1 MKNLQNLHLSMI
13 CGDIMVNVLV
23 NVVVFVIIFFAALTT
38 GIILVSLYLSAV
50 AKLFDWLAKLLDWL
64 DKKLGK

>member
-1 MKNLQNLHLSMI
+1 MKNSQNLHLSII

-23 NVVVFVIIFFAALTT
+23 NVVVFVIIFFAALTI
-38 GIILVSLYLSAV
+38 GIVFVSLYLSAV
-50 AKLFDWLAKLLDWL
+50 AKLFDWL

>member
-1 MKNLQNLHLSMI
+1 MKNLQNLHLSII

-23 NVVVFVIIFFAALTT
+23 NVVVFVIIFFAALTL
-38 GIILVSLYLSAV
+38 GVVLVYLYIKVL
-50 AKLFDWLAKLLDWL
+50 AKLFDWL

>member
-1 MKNLQNLHLSMI
+1 MKNLQNLHLSII

-23 NVVVFVIIFFAALTT
+23 NVVVFVIIFFAALTI
-38 GIILVSLYLSAV
+38 GIVFVSLYLSAV
-50 AKLFDWLAKLLDWL
+50 AKLFDWL

>member
-13 CGDIMVNVLV
+13 CGDIMVKCTSQCNSLCHY
-23 NVVVFVIIFFAALTT
+23 IFAALTL
-38 GIILVSLYLSAV
+38 GVVFVYVYIKAL
-50 AKLFDWLAKLLDWL
+50 AKLFDWL

>member
-1 MKNLQNLHLSMI
+1 MI

-23 NVVVFVIIFFAALTT
+23 SVVVFVIIFFAALTL
-38 GIILVSLYLSAV
+38 GVVFVYLYIKAL
-50 AKLFDWLAKLLDWL
+50 AKLFDWL

>member
-23 NVVVFVIIFFAALTT
+23 NVVVFVIIFFAALTI
-38 GIILVSLYLSAV
+38 GIVLVSLYISAV
-50 AKLFDWLAKLLDWL
+50 AKLLDWL
-64 DKKLGK
+64 DKKLSK

>member
-1 MKNLQNLHLSMI
+1 MKNLQSLHLNIS

-23 NVVVFVIIFFAALTT
+23 NVVVFVIIFFAALTL
-38 GIILVSLYLSAV
+38 GIVFVSLYLIALS
-50 AKLFDWLAKLLDWL
+50 KLFDWL

>member
-1 MKNLQNLHLSMI
+1 MI

-38 GIILVSLYLSAV
+38 GIVLVSLYISAV
-50 AKLFDWLAKLLDWL
+50 AKLFDWLAKLFDLL

>member
-38 GIILVSLYLSAV
+38 GIILVSLYISAV
-50 AKLFDWLAKLLDWL
+50 AKLFDWLAKLFDWL